1 MAWGIALSH
10 DGLAKRTFLYA
21 LATFVCV
28 CTNVN
33 VEGKVPVIKV
43 SKPAPERGLLSTIF
57 GSAASTK
64 SNSENDGEILD
75 VTMAKYGHHLAFHVI
90 HPEIGE
96 DGSIKPV
103 TGQQD
108 FIVADEDGTITSS
121 KEDSMERKKDIQ
133 QQSAPKSDPRKCI
146 SWRQTGNCSPEGPRE
161 SEKDVPCNIAVHS
174 GQSGFC
180 ECENNRRVR
189 LSTCEHETFICENE
203 CTGKHVV
210 VPRDYHDIKE
220 YFEKSKLFEESKPR
234 SINQQLAKNRPFF
247 LFILCDCENDLLNLQ
262 HNGTN
267 NILEAS
273 FPLAQFEANIRKKQ
287 LENKFSFLYA
297 LPQAAKAFS
306 LHEQYAKI
314 RGTPLDKD
322 KPWLVI
328 DNIPNGAM
336 NEKFLFSGN
345 VPGMTAA
352 DLMKMITQYL
362 EYKLP
367 LLVRSAPTPG
377 FSIMTGDSR
386 GRRMRGAS
394 SISHTVDVVSDTFQ
408 EIVLNT
414 THTCFLLIYSPNC
427 PASRNVL
434 PILDRVALRIKD
446 LKNVTIA
453 KMDLT
458 KTICQ

>member
-1 MAWGIALSH
+1 MAQ
-10 DGLAKRTFLYA
+10 
-21 LATFVCV
+21 
-28 CTNVN
+28 
-33 VEGKVPVIKV
+33 
-43 SKPAPERGLLSTIF
+43 TIF
-57 GSAASTK
+57 
-64 SNSENDGEILD
+64 
-75 VTMAKYGHHLAFHVI
+75 
-90 HPEIGE
+90 
-96 DGSIKPV
+96 
-103 TGQQD
+103 
-108 FIVADEDGTITSS
+108 
-121 KEDSMERKKDIQ
+121 
-133 QQSAPKSDPRKCI
+133 
-146 SWRQTGNCSPEGPRE
+146 
-161 SEKDVPCNIAVHS
+161 
-174 GQSGFC
+174 
-180 ECENNRRVR
+180 
-189 LSTCEHETFICENE
+189 
-203 CTGKHVV
+203 
-210 VPRDYHDIKE
+210 
-220 YFEKSKLFEESKPR
+220 
-234 SINQQLAKNRPFF
+234 
-247 LFILCDCENDLLNLQ
+247 
-262 HNGTN
+262 
-267 NILEAS
+267 LEAS

-287 LENKFSFLYA
+287 LENKFTFLYA

-362 EYKLP
+362 DYKLP

-414 THTCFLLIYSPNC
+414 THTCFLLHIF
-427 PASRNVL
+427 AKLSREPQRV

-458 KTICQ
+458 KNDLPIRDIIVHHYPTAYLFPAGDGGDTVSITKGSNLFPVTFKKA

>member
-1 MAWGIALSH
+1 M
-10 DGLAKRTFLYA
+10 R
-21 LATFVCV
+21 
-28 CTNVN
+28 NPN
-33 VEGKVPVIKV
+33 
-43 SKPAPERGLLSTIF
+43 
-57 GSAASTK
+57 
-64 SNSENDGEILD
+64 
-75 VTMAKYGHHLAFHVI
+75 
-90 HPEIGE
+90 
-96 DGSIKPV
+96 
-103 TGQQD
+103 QD
-108 FIVADEDGTITSS
+108 
-121 KEDSMERKKDIQ
+121 
-133 QQSAPKSDPRKCI
+133 
-146 SWRQTGNCSPEGPRE
+146 
-161 SEKDVPCNIAVHS
+161 
-174 GQSGFC
+174 
-180 ECENNRRVR
+180 
-189 LSTCEHETFICENE
+189 
-203 CTGKHVV
+203 
-210 VPRDYHDIKE
+210 
-220 YFEKSKLFEESKPR
+220 R
-234 SINQQLAKNRPFF
+234 SISNLRKIGPFS

-287 LENKFSFLYA
+287 LENKFSFCTP
-297 LPQAAKAFS
+297 PQAAKAFS

-414 THTCFLLIYSPNC
+414 THMFSANIFAKL
-427 PASRNVL
+427 SRE
-434 PILDRVALRIKD
+434 PQRIAYFGSCC
-446 LKNVTIA
+446 IA
-453 KMDLT
+453 H
-458 KTICQ
+458 